1 MNSIWANLRYAG
13 RTLAK
18 APAFTAVA
26 VLTLAL
32 GIGANVAIFSVVYAA
47 LLKPLPYKE
56 PSRLITI
63 GQGRR
68 QQNAGPASAT
78 NASYPDLRDWQKTT
92 KSFESIAAYTGDAFT
107 LTGNGEPRNVFAT
120 AATANFFRTL
130 GVAPAMGRDFVDS
143 DEAQDGPHV
152 VILTYGEWQSE
163 FGADPGVIG
172 RSVRLDG
179 NPATIIGVL
188 PKNFEFA
195 LSNAAPMWVPLHPG
209 HDQATRRNLRWLRT
223 VVRLAPGVTM
233 DQAKAEMD
241 GVTAQLA
248 REYPQTD
255 GSVFVVLTPL
265 KDSIVGKIQ
274 PILLVLLGAV
284 AFVLLI
290 ACANVANLMMTRSV
304 GRKREFAIR
313 AALGASRGQLIM
325 QLLTESLLLA
335 LCGAAAGFF
344 LAEWG
349 VNALVAAIPASIA
362 AGLPNLQAG
371 DVNLPVLGF
380 LTAVALG
387 TAVLFGIA
395 PGVAASQVRVSD
407 ALKEESRGGTSEGQS
422 RVRNVLVAAEI
433 AISMVLLV
441 GAGLMLQSLRQLLN
455 HNPGF
460 DPERLLTFSVNLPND
475 TYPSAKEYPNPNPSA
490 VRFEHEFTEK
500 LRALPGVES
509 VGATDALPLGGGG
522 ATIRF
527 LVEGRPTAA
536 GQEDEADIVTVS
548 SEYFSTLKIPL
559 VQGRTFTEAEKQD
572 TPPVLVVNQA
582 FVQKYFPGEEP
593 VGKRTKFTFDARE
606 PYRQIV
612 GVVGNVQEE
621 NIDSE
626 APPVIYYPN
635 DQGPSTY
642 ITFMMRTKTNPAAFV
657 GTVRDALHGM
667 DPALPVINP
676 LTLGDFTNQAPA
688 VFVRRYP
695 SYLIGSFAALAL
707 ILAMIGLYGL
717 ISFAAAQRTRE
728 IGIRMAL
735 GAQQVD
741 VLRLV
746 MRQGMIATLAGVG
759 VGVVAGLVLTRT
771 MATML
776 YNVNPADFV
785 TFAAVAAL
793 LVCVSAAASY
803 LPARRAMQT
812 DPLVALRHD

>member
-1 MNSIWANLRYAG
+1 MNSIWQNVRYAA

-32 GIGANVAIFSVVYAA
+32 GIGANAAIFSVVHAA
-47 LLKPLPYKE
+47 LLKPLPYTD
-56 PSRLITI
+56 PGRLITI
-63 GQGRR
+63 AEGRR
-68 QQNAGPASAT
+68 QQNGGEAFAT
-78 NASYPDLRDWQKTT
+78 NASYPDFRDWQKTT
-92 KSFESIAAYTGDAFT
+92 KSFESIAAFSGDAFT
-107 LTGNGEPRNVFAT
+107 LTGNGVPRNVFAT

-143 DEAQDGPHV
+143 DEAPDGPHV
-152 VILTYGEWQSE
+152 AMLTYGEWQTG

-172 RSVRLDG
+172 KTVRLDG

-188 PKNFEFA
+188 PKSFEFA
-195 LSNAAPMWVPLHPG
+195 LSNATPLWVPLHPST
-209 HDQATRRNLRWLRT
+209 DQAGRRNLRWLRT
-223 VVRLAPGVTM
+223 VVRLAPGATM
-233 DQAKAEMD
+233 DQAKAEME

-248 REYPQTD
+248 KEYPQQD
-255 GSVFVVLTPL
+255 GSVYIVLAPL
-265 KDSIVGKIQ
+265 KDKIVGKIQ

-313 AALGASRGQLIM
+313 AALGASRGQLIR

-335 LCGAAAGFF
+335 VCGAAAGFF

-349 VNALVAAIPASIA
+349 VNALVAAIPQTIA
-362 AGLPNLQAG
+362 AGLPNLQASE
-371 DVNLPVLGF
+371 VNLPVLAF
-380 LTAVALG
+380 LTVVALG

-433 AISMVLLV
+433 AISLVLLV
-441 GAGLMLQSLRQLLN
+441 GAGLMLQSLRQLLS

-475 TYPSAKEYPNPNPSA
+475 TYPSGKDYPNPNPSA
-490 VRFEHEFTEK
+490 IRFEHEFTDK
-500 LRALPGVES
+500 LRAIPGVET
-509 VGATDALPLGGGG
+509 VAATDTLPMGGGG

-527 LVEGRPTAA
+527 VVEGRPTAA

-548 SEYFSTLKIPL
+548 SDYFSALKIPRIK
-559 VQGRTFTEAEKQD
+559 GRTFTEAERQD
-572 TPPVLVVNQA
+572 SPPVLVVNQA
-582 FVQKYFPGEEP
+582 FAKKYFPNEDLI
-593 VGKRTKFTFDARE
+593 GKRTKFTFDARE
-606 PYRQIV
+606 PYREIV
-612 GVVGNVQEE
+612 GVVGNVQED

-635 DQGPSTY
+635 DQGPSTF
-642 ITFMMRTKTNPAAFV
+642 ITFMVRTKANPAAFV
-657 GTVRDALHGM
+657 GLVREALHGM
-667 DPALPVINP
+667 DAQLPLINP

-695 SYLIGSFAALAL
+695 SYLIGSFAGLAL
-707 ILAMIGLYGL
+707 VLAMIGLYGL

-735 GAQQVD
+735 GAQKRD

-746 MRQGMIATLAGVG
+746 MRQGMFATLAGVG
-759 VGVVAGLVLTRT
+759 VGIVVGLVLTRT

-776 YNVNPADFV
+776 YNVNPADFA
-785 TFAAVAAL
+785 TFAVVATL
-793 LVCVSAAASY
+793 LICVSAAASY
-803 LPARRAMQT
+803 IPARRAMET